1 MYFQKHLLLLKQAD
15 NEFQPS
21 TMAQGGEYGVYNNY
35 MSGKYDG
42 TSREKGAMELY
53 DKLNRKHYQEA
64 KQTGMSVPNYIMSQ
78 LIKDS

>member
-1 MYFQKHLLLLKQAD
+1 
-15 NEFQPS
+15 
-21 TMAQGGEYGVYNNY
+21 MAQGGEYGVYNNY